1 MAIYISSSMITH
13 PIYGGLGNQL
23 YQIFATIALA
33 IRTGDTCTFYQT
45 PPPPNRPGHIEAS
58 GVATRIK
65 HWDTILAK
73 LDPYMRSTDPCE
85 DTTLNR
91 YRYSQPSHAYTPI
104 QVQDHDTSKL
114 GTLYIL
120 DGYFQSYKYFDREF
134 DTICRYLDI
143 EGQRAQVAELVR
155 SHPILCKIIDHDQ
168 GVRVAMHFRIGDY
181 KTLSHNHP
189 VMTAAYYER
198 ALTALLSDLNTKSEG
213 TTPVTS
219 EVNIFLFYDTL
230 EEPEVT
236 PIIEHLQRRVVCP
249 PGIEIQYHHVPPTM
263 MSERLLSDPE
273 HMLLMSMCTHFIIA
287 NSTFSLWAAYFS
299 NYFAKG
305 PEVFLKP
312 TAKPTLRYHEGR
324 LHPQSL
330 PVCLRHGSPTLGLNT
345 TVYYPSIWFGPALR
359 FTHDVRD
366 MFPKSW
372 TQIDASSD
380 AS

>member
-33 IRTGDTCTFYQT
+33 IRTGDTCVFYQT

-58 GVATRIK
+58 GVATRIT
-65 HWDTILAK
+65 HWDTIFSK
-73 LDPYMRSTDPCE
+73 LDSYMRDTDPCE
-85 DTTLNR
+85 DPNMNR
-91 YRYSQPSHAYTPI
+91 YQYSETSHAYTPI
-104 QVQDHDTSKL
+104 MLPCGSDSSKSD
-114 GTLYIL
+114 TLYAL

-181 KTLSHNHP
+181 KTLQHNHP

-198 ALTALLSDLNTKSEG
+198 ALTALLADLDA
-213 TTPVTS
+213 TP
-219 EVNIFLFYDTL
+219 VNIFLFYDAL

-249 PGIEIQYHHVPPTM
+249 PGIEIQYHHVPPQACMNT
-263 MSERLLSDPE
+263 SCSTKLVGGELPPVQACIDRPLSDPE

-312 TAKPTLRYHEGR
+312 TA
-324 LHPQSL
+324 
-330 PVCLRHGSPTLGLNT
+330 NT
-345 TVYYPSIWFGPALR
+345 TVYYPSIWFGPASR